1 MILSHNIK
9 NLDNVTE
16 SMALEE
22 MLSSDVIVTKRG
34 HLRDSITYLGL
45 NNFTDKFILD
55 IDDNI
60 EENINSRLN
69 DVNSAKISIDISLME
84 RKSLAELFSII
95 AKLALNNNITIVI
108 IYSLAKYSPPCDK
121 SQPNNKVKPVSN
133 FFSGWSSR
141 PGLSVLSVVGL
152 GYEKDKAVGAIEYLE
167 SSNAFLY
174 VPYSVEEKYFD
185 DVLKENS
192 KLLDH
197 FGVNNRFVYQLES
210 PTETIYSL
218 DAVISANKNKYK
230 VVLLPFGP
238 KLFYALSLVSCIP
251 HPEVSVWYVSGEEED
266 GDSSQDREVSRL
278 IGFKFDIIGA

>member
-108 IYSLAKYSPPCDK
+108 IYSLAKYSPP
-121 SQPNNKVKPVSN
+121 
-133 FFSGWSSR
+133 
-141 PGLSVLSVVGL
+141 
-152 GYEKDKAVGAIEYLE
+152 
-167 SSNAFLY
+167 
-174 VPYSVEEKYFD
+174 
-185 DVLKENS
+185 
-192 KLLDH
+192 
-197 FGVNNRFVYQLES
+197 
-210 PTETIYSL
+210 
-218 DAVISANKNKYK
+218 
-230 VVLLPFGP
+230 
-238 KLFYALSLVSCIP
+238 
-251 HPEVSVWYVSGEEED
+251 
-266 GDSSQDREVSRL
+266 
-278 IGFKFDIIGA
+278 